1 MNIITRRE
9 KIANVAQAWKKQY
22 YERNKWIYNTQ
33 GDKEAKYNRLMR
45 LPSDATEHDIEEIIG
60 NDSWTGV
67 DCNICEDEHCI
78 AVIGLGRSAEYGEPL
93 AWVCLA
99 CLQEAAI
106 SLKTVVDNDIL

>member
-9 KIANVAQAWKKQY
+9 KIANVAQAWKRQY
-22 YERNKWIYNTQ
+22 YNGCKWSYNNDN
-33 GDKEAKYNRLMR
+33 DKEAKYNRLMH

-67 DCNICEDEHCI
+67 GCDICEDEHCV
-78 AVIGLGRSAEYGEPL
+78 AVIGLSWSAEYGEPL

-106 SLKTVVDNDIL
+106 SLETVVDNDIL